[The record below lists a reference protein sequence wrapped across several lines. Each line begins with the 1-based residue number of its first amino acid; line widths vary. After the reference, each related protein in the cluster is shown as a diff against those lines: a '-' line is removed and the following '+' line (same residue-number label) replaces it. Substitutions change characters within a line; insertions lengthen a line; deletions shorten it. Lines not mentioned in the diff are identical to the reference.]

1 MARGELLSI
10 LGLYQFDNTLFDEIV
25 IPNEINKDVLIEN
38 ILLDCAELE
47 IVYPNSSVMKSA
59 IGIWSKSRIKSWND
73 MKNVLIV
80 ENYRPFINLERKEK
94 GYDLETRN
102 LNTKETESLNSTTS
116 GNSESTINSTT
127 TENSESTTSENSES
141 ATKSSR
147 TNNTTSSSN
156 QDLDSTT
163 TNKVSAFNSS
173 AFENKEQSIV
183 DSTTTNSGSA
193 TENES
198 LNSTATNSGTK
209 SQESNGEI
217 TNETTNESSDSSATT
232 SSNNSNI
239 DNTGTI
245 RKDYEHNFEG
255 DSAMFTKQNIIEQ
268 EMEMRLKYDLYKIII
283 DEFKKKFCLLIY

>member
-1 MARGELLSI
+1 MARGELLSV

-25 IPNEINKDVLIEN
+25 LPNEINKDVLIEN

-47 IVYPNSSVMKSA
+47 IVYPSPNVMKSA

-102 LNTKETESLNSTTS
+102 LKTKGNDTSNSTT
-116 GNSESTINSTT
+116 NSSID
-127 TENSESTTSENSES
+127 
-141 ATKSSR
+141 
-147 TNNTTSSSN
+147 TSSNSSST
-156 QDLDSTT
+156 QTQDSTT
-163 TNKVSAFNSS
+163 TDKISAFNSS
-173 AFENKEQSIV
+173 NFENKEQSIV
-183 DSTTTNSGSA
+183 DNDSTTNIENS
-193 TENES
+193 EES
-198 LNSTATNSGTK
+198 SET
-209 SQESNGEI
+209 I
-217 TNETTNESSDSSATT
+217 TNAST
-232 SSNNSNI
+232 NNSNL

-245 RKDYEHNFEG
+245 KKDYEHTFEG

>member
-10 LGLYQFDNTLFDEIV
+10 LGLYQYDDSIFDKLV
-25 IPNEINKDVLIEN
+25 LPSEINKEVLVNN
-38 ILLDCAELE
+38 IILDCAEFE
-47 IVYPNSSVMKSA
+47 ILYPNPNIMKEA
-59 IGIWSKSRIKSWND
+59 IGFWSKSRLKSWED

-80 ENYRPFINLERKEK
+80 ENYKPFINLERRES
-94 GYDLETRN
+94 GYDLETRD
-102 LNTKETESLNSTTS
+102 LNTKGTESLNSTTS
-116 GNSESTINSTT
+116 GNSDSTTNSTINS
-127 TENSESTTSENSES
+127 N
-141 ATKSSR
+141 AT
-147 TNNTTSSSN
+147 NDITSSST

-183 DSTTTNSGSA
+183 DSTTTNSG
-193 TENES
+193 TE
-198 LNSTATNSGTK
+198 
-209 SQESNGEI
+209 SQESKEKT
-217 TNETTNESSDSSATT
+217 TNNIVNESSDSNTTT
-232 SSNNSNI
+232 SSNNSNV

-245 RKDYEHNFEG
+245 RNDYEHTFEG